1 MITQIACTWQFYT
14 ILDLYY
20 IYKYIFINNILF
32 LQFLKKII
40 YMKGS
45 DNRRDKLKRISLRC
59 QN

>member
-40 YMKGS
+40 YMRGS
-45 DNRRDKLKRISLRC
+45 DNR
-59 QN
+59 QGAN